1 MFSIREI
8 ITNKILIYLFSRYG
22 TYAVQFIVSLGI
34 AAKLGP
40 YYFGIY
46 GFIVLILNYFAQ
58 INFGIQHSLNVL
70 IVHNKN
76 EKEICDNYIG
86 NSLWLYFLLS
96 IIIVLFYAVIVI
108 FDIEISQDYP
118 IKKYLW
124 LIVSVAILTYF
135 FSIMV
140 TVLRV
145 RNKIH
150 QLSIVQSLSV
160 IFNLLAVCLFRAET
174 LIYTLVLGQLV
185 SCLLSVFITWK
196 AGVLP
201 NFRNVKI
208 QIKTQAEII
217 RKGILLF
224 VYNSCFYFILISVR
238 SIISGNYS
246 VESFGEFT
254 FSFTIAHAVLLLLE
268 SLMTVIFP
276 KIIDLLS
283 SDNKEKTE
291 QTLEVIRIT
300 YVSASHFLI
309 YVAMLFFPLLTF
321 LLPKYANALTSM
333 NLIALAVLMNTNS
346 CAYASLLIAK
356 NKEKTSAVISA
367 TALLLNIVLALILV
381 KIMNVGFSY
390 VIIATLL
397 TYLYFSYMV
406 TWQGKKVIG
415 TYNFRDTIK
424 NFFPI
429 RLFIPYL
436 TAFVISVF
444 SYEYLIFLPIL
455 LYILFNWRDLVAIKQ
470 LGLKLIHNPNMSDV

>member
-1 MFSIREI
+1 MLSIKKI

-46 GFIVLILNYFAQ
+46 GFVTLILNYFSQ

-76 EKEICDNYIG
+76 EKEKCDNYIG
-86 NSLWLYFLLS
+86 NSLWLYGILGVVIL
-96 IIIVLFYAVIVI
+96 ILYAIVLI
-108 FDIEISQDYP
+108 FDIKISEEYP
-118 IKKYLW
+118 IGRYLW

-135 FSIMV
+135 TTIMT
-140 TVLRV
+140 TVLRA
-145 RNKIH
+145 RNKIN
-150 QLSIVQSLSV
+150 QLSIVQSLNVVLSLFV
-160 IFNLLAVCLFRAET
+160 VCLFQTET
-174 LIYTLVLGQLV
+174 LIYSLILCQLIG
-185 SCLLSVFITWK
+185 CLLSFVITWK

-201 NFRNVKI
+201 DLRYVKI
-208 QIKTQAEII
+208 RIHTQKEII
-217 RKGILLF
+217 RKGLYLF
-224 VYNSCFYFILISVR
+224 LYNSCFYFILISIR

-246 VESFGEFT
+246 IENFGEFT

-276 KIIDLLS
+276 KVIDLLS

-321 LLPKYANALTSM
+321 LLPKYANSLTSM

-346 CAYASLLIAK
+346 YAYASLLIAK
-356 NKEKTSAVISA
+356 NREKTSAVISA
-367 TALLLNIVLALILV
+367 IALLLNIVLALVLV
-381 KIMNVGFSY
+381 KVVQVGFSY

-397 TYLYFSYMV
+397 TYLYFSYVV

-415 TYNFRDTIK
+415 TYNFKDTIK

-429 RLFIPYL
+429 RLLIPYM
-436 TAFVISVF
+436 TAFVISMF
-444 SYEYLIFLPIL
+444 NYEYMIFMPIV
-455 LYILFNWRDLVAIKQ
+455 LYILFDWRDLVAIKQ
-470 LGLKLIHNPNMSDV
+470 LGLKLIHNPNVSDI